1 VSSSRAVVVIT
12 EKFDPHAD
20 VLVRM
25 LQSRH
30 VPVFRINTGT
40 FNVDY
45 QVAMTLDG
53 IHVEDRLGRFVDF
66 PSGVRSV
73 WYRKPTEPVGP
84 EVDLEAR
91 RFNSGETQ
99 EALNVFGSD
108 RRPLWVN
115 NPNDNR
121 VAQRKYPQLLLA
133 TELGLRVPQSLI
145 TNDVSRAEE
154 FFASCPGGVICKS
167 LKESGYENAG
177 ELFHVFTR
185 RVDEAE
191 FSSFKTSIA
200 ACPTYFQEYIAKK
213 VELRITVIDRQ
224 VFCCQLDSQAHE
236 ETLIDWRK
244 GDVEKMKHTIVA
256 LPARISDALC
266 AMLDR
271 YGLRF
276 GTFDFV
282 VTPDDE
288 YVFLELNPNGQWYW
302 IEMLTKAPM
311 AEAMAALL
319 ANGTP
324 RGR

>member
-1 VSSSRAVVVIT
+1 MSTDRSVVVIT

-25 LQSRH
+25 LQARG

-40 FNVDY
+40 FNADY
-45 QVAMTLDG
+45 RVSMTLGG
-53 IHVEDRLGRFVDF
+53 IHVADTHGRAIEF

-73 WYRKPTEPVGP
+73 WYRKPTDPLGAET
-84 EVDLEAR
+84 DLEAR

-99 EALNVFGSD
+99 EALNFFGSD
-108 RRPLWVN
+108 RRVLWVN

-133 TELGLRVPQSLI
+133 TELGLRVPRSLI
-145 TNDVSRAEE
+145 TNEPARAGE
-154 FFASCPGGVICKS
+154 FFASCPDGVICKS
-167 LKESGYENAG
+167 LKESGYEKDGVA
-177 ELFHVFTR
+177 FHVFTR
-185 RVDEAE
+185 QIGAAE
-191 FSSFKTSIA
+191 FASFKGAIA
-200 ACPTYFQEYIAKK
+200 ACPTYFQEYIQKK
-213 VELRITVIDRQ
+213 VELRITVIGRQ
-224 VFCCQLDSQAHE
+224 IFCCELDSQAHE

-244 GDVEKMKHTIVA
+244 GDVEKMKHTIVP
-256 LPARISDALC
+256 LPARVGDALL

-271 YGLRF
+271 YQLRF

-282 VTPDDE
+282 LTPNDE

-302 IEMLTKAPM
+302 IEMLTHAPM
-311 AEAMAALL
+311 AEAMAELL

>member
-1 VSSSRAVVVIT
+1 VSSGQSVVVIT

-20 VLVRM
+20 VLVRT
-25 LQSRH
+25 LQARD
-30 VPVFRINTGT
+30 VPLFRINTGT
-40 FNVDY
+40 FNADY
-45 QVAMTLDG
+45 AVAMTLDG
-53 IHVEDRLGRFVDF
+53 IHVEDRFGRSIDF

-73 WYRKPTEPVGP
+73 WHRKPTEPIGP
-84 EVDLEAR
+84 EADPEAR

-99 EALNVFGSD
+99 EALNFFSSD
-108 RRPLWVN
+108 ARPLWVN

-121 VAQRKYPQLLLA
+121 FAQRKYPQLCLA
-133 TELGLRVPQSLI
+133 TELGLRVPKSLI
-145 TNDVSRAEE
+145 TNDVARAAE

-167 LKESGYENAG
+167 LKESGYERDG
-177 ELFHVFTR
+177 ETFHVFTR

-191 FSSFKTSIA
+191 FAAFKGSIA
-200 ACPTYFQEYIAKK
+200 ACPTYFQEYVPKK
-213 VELRITVIDRQ
+213 FELRITVVDRR

-244 GDVEKMKHTIVA
+244 GDVEKMKHTIVP
-256 LPARISDALC
+256 LPAKVSDALC

-276 GTFDFV
+276 GTFDLV
-282 VTPDDE
+282 LTPDDE

-302 IEMLTKAPM
+302 IEMLTGAPM

-319 ANGTP
+319 SNGTP